1 MYRLQLASATIFQIK
16 IFIWIK
22 CHFGP
27 KILVPSSRMNH
38 SGMHIA
44 KQTVHI
50 EVEMT
55 IGFHFEVFRIVN
67 LVPQTAL
74 YRSTV

>member
-1 MYRLQLASATIFQIK
+1 
-16 IFIWIK
+16 
-22 CHFGP
+22 
-27 KILVPSSRMNH
+27 MNH